1 MARIDNKGK
10 LHGIVGT
17 TLVREI
23 GGRQFIQFRGTKRKM
38 NSKSLE
44 NFNEFKIAS
53 STGKIIRDN
62 IQNILGQNH
71 DINLY
76 RRFTGALHS
85 AMISNQELEKGQR
98 NLLNCSM
105 ESLQGFEFNI
115 TQLFSKT
122 FYVKIKTKLTEDNQ
136 LHITVPSFNPG
147 KFVKF
152 PGYIEN
158 ACLKISLYSHDLKSA
173 VNIPL
178 PNYTIDFS
186 SSNKEV
192 EEHQFSFYIPQEEHF
207 TIVFAELIFYS
218 LIEGDEKKIYNNKQF
233 HPSMIIYGK

>member
-23 GGRQFIQFRGTKRKM
+23 GGKQFIQFKGTKRKM
-38 NSKSLE
+38 NSKSLD

-53 STGKIIRDN
+53 SSGKIIRDN
-62 IQNILGQNH
+62 IQNILDQHH

-85 AMISNQELEKGQR
+85 AMISNQQLEKGQR

-115 TQLFSKT
+115 THPFSKT
-122 FYVKIKTKLTEDNQ
+122 FYVKIKTEVTEDNQ
-136 LHITVPSFNPG
+136 LHITVPSFIPR

-152 PGYIEN
+152 PGYTKN
-158 ACLKISLYSHDLKSA
+158 ACLKFSLYSHDLKSP
-173 VNIPL
+173 VHIPL

-186 SSNKEV
+186 DLNQEV
-192 EEHQFSFYIPQEEHF
+192 EEHHFSFDIPQEEYF

-218 LIEGDEKKIYNNKQF
+218 TTEQGEMRMYNSKQF
-233 HPSMIIYGK
+233 HPSMIVFGK